1 MKGRVFSIMNEMAK
15 TENVSQT
22 EETKEQLNI
31 EQKETK
37 EGNKNDRFFENSV
50 KYYDL
55 SNVNQFNWFKVFF
68 FALIERAISVNVRM
82 LRQSYAKVEFRR
94 ISKRILEYLIV
105 FNFIPEDDHV
115 FLNNTLD
122 KWQVSKKFF
131 GLFVFPVAVRR
142 DASQRRLTNLLMS
155 LQGLKL
161 DEVDMSKMSLNEWI
175 QLQETFLEMI
185 GELEGHEFATLDSLR
200 APVNLNDII
209 DKAAITI
216 HVEFNGE
223 EKTYVACNWTKG
235 DSYYL
240 PYIVDARALFE
251 FPDSHWNYEFNLM
264 LEDLLLNTI

>member
-1 MKGRVFSIMNEMAK
+1 MNEMAK

-22 EETKEQLNI
+22 EETNGKLNI
-31 EQKETK
+31 EENQTVETK
-37 EGNKNDRFFENSV
+37 KNDKFFENSV

-68 FALIERAISVNVRM
+68 FALIERIISVNVRM
-82 LRQSYAKVEFRR
+82 LRQSYAKLEFRK

-115 FLNNTLD
+115 FLKNPLD
-122 KWQVSKKFF
+122 KWKVSKKFF
-131 GLFVFPVAVRR
+131 SMFVFPVAVRR
-142 DASQRRLTNLLMS
+142 DASQRRLVNLLMS
-155 LQGLKL
+155 LQGLDL
-161 DEVDMSKMSLNEWI
+161 DSVDMSQMSLNEWL

-185 GELEGHEFATLDSLR
+185 GELEGHEYITLDALR

-209 DKAAITI
+209 DKAAVTIT
-216 HVEFNGE
+216 VELNNDK
-223 EKTYVACNWTKG
+223 KTWVACNWTKG

-240 PYIVDARALFE
+240 PYIIDARALFE